1 MTNTNT
7 AVLSN
12 ERVMDII
19 IIGCTLWC
27 RRSIAAAAAAAAGGF
42 RIGRRHRQVM
52 DSLES

>member
-1 MTNTNT
+1 MTNT

-12 ERVMDII
+12 ERAMDII

-27 RRSIAAAAAAAAGGF
+27 RRSIAAAAAAGGF

-52 DSLES
+52 DSLESRKE